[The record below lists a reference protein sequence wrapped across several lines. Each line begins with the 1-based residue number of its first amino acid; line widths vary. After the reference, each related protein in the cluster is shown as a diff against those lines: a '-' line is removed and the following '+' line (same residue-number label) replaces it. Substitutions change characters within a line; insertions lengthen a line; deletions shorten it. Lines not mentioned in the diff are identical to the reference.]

1 MIRLRT
7 VKLVIFGE
15 IPAAAERF
23 KIFFLT
29 LFVFR
34 TKKGKTEYFANILN
48 TLKAMKLL
56 EGKVAVVTGAAR
68 GIGKAIAL
76 EFAKEGAD
84 VAFTD
89 LVIDDNGKATE
100 AEIAAL
106 GVKAKGYAS
115 NAANFEETHK
125 VIEEIVKDFGR
136 IDILVNNAGITKD
149 GLMVR
154 MSEEQYDAVI
164 AVNQKSVFN
173 MMKLVGAVMMRQ
185 RHGHIV
191 SLASVAGLY
200 GNPGQINYSAS
211 KAAIIGM
218 TKTVAKELGAR
229 NVTVNAVA
237 PGFIKTPMTDAL
249 TEEQRNK
256 MLELVAMKRYGN
268 PEEVASVI
276 SFLCAEDASYV
287 TGQTIEI
294 SGGLMM

>member
-1 MIRLRT
+1 
-7 VKLVIFGE
+7 
-15 IPAAAERF
+15 
-23 KIFFLT
+23 
-29 LFVFR
+29 
-34 TKKGKTEYFANILN
+34 
-48 TLKAMKLL
+48 
-56 EGKVAVVTGAAR
+56 
-68 GIGKAIAL
+68 
-76 EFAKEGAD
+76 
-84 VAFTD
+84 
-89 LVIDDNGKATE
+89 
-100 AEIAAL
+100 
-106 GVKAKGYAS
+106 
-115 NAANFEETHK
+115 
-125 VIEEIVKDFGR
+125 
-136 IDILVNNAGITKD
+136 
-149 GLMVR
+149 MVR

-185 RHGHIV
+185 RHGRIV

-256 MLELVAMKRYGN
+256 MLELVSMKRYGN

-276 SFLCAEDASYV
+276 SFLCSDNASYV